1 MATKNLRFIAYY
13 KFVLVLLAAGT
24 VLCIW
29 RRRQARELLAQNPF
43 AAIFCLLFFFAYFV
57 LYAWYD
63 AIIKDARFVLSIF
76 LPFVF
81 AASMV
86 VLALGRERAISVI
99 GRRIRFDEMFAGLL
113 LAFSLIDVLYNAP
126 AVVR

>member
-1 MATKNLRFIAYY
+1 MAGEPRRRVNTR
-13 KFVLVLLAAGT
+13 AGFQSFANHN
-24 VLCIW
+24 VRGL

-57 LYAWYD
+57 LYIWYD

-86 VLALGRERAISVI
+86 VLALGREWTISVI
-99 GRRIRFDEMFAGLL
+99 GRRIRFDEIFAGLL

-126 AVVR
+126 GVVR